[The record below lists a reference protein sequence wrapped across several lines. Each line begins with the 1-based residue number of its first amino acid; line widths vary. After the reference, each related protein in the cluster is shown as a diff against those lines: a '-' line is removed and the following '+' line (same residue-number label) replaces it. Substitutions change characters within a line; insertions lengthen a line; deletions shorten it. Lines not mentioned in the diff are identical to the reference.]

1 MINTPFYIA
10 KRYLWSKGKRNIVT
24 LISRISL
31 FGVMIITA
39 ALVVL
44 LSAFNGIEKMIEQ
57 LYSEFDPPITIQH
70 VQRKTF
76 FENELNLAKLKR
88 IPGIKNV
95 SEQVE
100 EIVVLRHE
108 QKWINAT
115 LYGVEK
121 SYLNECHLSKHLI
134 NGYGKTDFIDG
145 HFAYLGADLMQ
156 NLKIGLGTSEKEQVV
171 LYAPKRHVKIRLG
184 KAPFHSARITVDGAM
199 NFNQEVNATAL
210 IWDLSSAKNLLGYE
224 NEISKVYLF
233 IKPGYDVQEVKDQI
247 QKKLG
252 KGFFSVR
259 TNLEKNELIFKTSK
273 SERLVVFIILLFVF
287 VLAAFNLVAS
297 LTMLFVEKKDSI
309 DLLTAIGMS
318 KKDVFHIFFYE
329 GLLISGWGIF
339 FGLILGY
346 GVGFLQ
352 LNYGFLRIPGAN
364 IPFPVVF
371 SWFDLASITFSVSG
385 LSFLFSYF
393 PVKLLTKSR

>member
-1 MINTPFYIA
+1 VINTPFYIA

-57 LYSEFDPPITIQH
+57 LYSEFDPQITIQH
-70 VQRKTF
+70 AQRKTF
-76 FENELNLAKLKR
+76 FENEINFSDLR
-88 IPGIKNV
+88 STPGIQHV
-95 SEQVE
+95 SKQVE

-121 SYLNECHLSKHLI
+121 NYLKDCHLSKHLI
-134 NGYGKTDFIDG
+134 NGYGASDFQDG

-156 NLKIGLGTSEKEQVV
+156 NLKMALGPTEKEQVV
-171 LYAPKRHVKIRLG
+171 LYAPKRNVKIRLG
-184 KAPFHSARITVDGAM
+184 KAPFHSARIPIDGAM
-199 NFNQEVNATAL
+199 NFNQEVNAGAL
-210 IWDLSSAKNLLGYE
+210 IWDLSSAENLLGYDH
-224 NEISKVYLF
+224 EISKIYLSL
-233 IKPGYDVQEVKDQI
+233 KPGFNAQEVKEILQN
-247 QKKLG
+247 KLA
-252 KGFFSVR
+252 KNQFSVK
-259 TNLEKNELIFKTSK
+259 TNVEKNELIFRTSK

-297 LTMLFVEKKDSI
+297 LTMLYVEKKESV
-309 DLLTAIGMS
+309 DLLSAIGMS
-318 KKDVFHIFFYE
+318 KKDVFNIFFYE
-329 GLLISGWGIF
+329 GLLISGWGILL
-339 FGLILGY
+339 GLILGY
-346 GVGFLQ
+346 GVGLLQ
-352 LNYGFLRIPGAN
+352 LNVGLLRIPGAN
-364 IPFPVVF
+364 IPFPIVF
-371 SWFDLASITFSVSG
+371 TWFDLFSITLTVSA

-393 PVKLLTKSR
+393 PVRILMKSR

>member
-1 MINTPFYIA
+1 
-10 KRYLWSKGKRNIVT
+10 
-24 LISRISL
+24 
-31 FGVMIITA
+31 MIITA

-76 FENELNLAKLKR
+76 FENELNLSNLKT
-88 IPGIKNV
+88 IPGVKNV
-95 SEQVE
+95 SKQVE
-100 EIVVLRHE
+100 EIVVLRHD

-121 SYLNECHLSKHLI
+121 SYLNECHLPKHLI
-134 NGYGKTDFIDG
+134 NGYGETDFQDG
-145 HFAYLGADLMQ
+145 RFAYLGADLMQ
-156 NLKIGLGTSEKEQVV
+156 NLKIGLSTSDKEQVV
-171 LYAPKRHVKIRLG
+171 LYAPKRNVKIRLG
-184 KAPFHSARITVDGAM
+184 KAPFHSARIPVDGAM

-210 IWDLSSAKNLLGYE
+210 VWDLSSAKNLLGYE
-224 NEISKVYLF
+224 HEMSKVYIFL
-233 IKPGYDVQEVKDQI
+233 KPGYDVQEVKDRI
-247 QKKLG
+247 QQKLG
-252 KGFFSVR
+252 KGVFSVK
-259 TNLEKNELIFKTSK
+259 TNLEKNELIFRTSK

-297 LTMLFVEKKDSI
+297 LTMLYVEKKDSI
-309 DLLTAIGMS
+309 DLLRAMGMS

-352 LNYGFLRIPGAN
+352 LSYGFLRIPGAN
-364 IPFPVVF
+364 IPFPIVF
-371 SWFDLASITFSVSG
+371 SWIDLASITCSVSV

-393 PVKLLTKSR
+393 PVRLLTKSR

>member
-1 MINTPFYIA
+1 
-10 KRYLWSKGKRNIVT
+10 
-24 LISRISL
+24 
-31 FGVMIITA
+31 MIITA

-76 FENELNLAKLKR
+76 FENELNLTELKA
-88 IPGIKNV
+88 IPGVKSV

-100 EIVVLRHE
+100 EIVVLRHD

-115 LYGVEK
+115 LYGVDK

-134 NGYGKTDFIDG
+134 NGYGAYDFQDG

-156 NLKIGLGTSEKEQVV
+156 NLKIGLGSSEKEQVV
-171 LYAPKRHVKIRLG
+171 LYAPKRNVKIRLG
-184 KAPFHSARITVDGAM
+184 KAPFHSARIPVDGAM

-210 IWDLSSAKNLLGYE
+210 IWDLTSAKNLLGYDHE
-224 NEISKVYLF
+224 LSKVYLF
-233 IKPGYDVQEVKDQI
+233 LKPGYDLQAVKEQL
-247 QKKLG
+247 QKKIG
-252 KGFFSVR
+252 NGVFSVK
-259 TNLEKNELIFKTSK
+259 TNLEKNELIFRTSK

-287 VLAAFNLVAS
+287 ILAAFNLVAS
-297 LTMLFVEKKDSI
+297 LTMLYVEKKDSI
-309 DLLTAIGMS
+309 DLLGAMGMS
-318 KKDVFHIFFYE
+318 KKGVFQIFFFE

-346 GVGFLQ
+346 AVGFLQ
-352 LNYGFLRIPGAN
+352 FSFGFLRIPGAN
-364 IPFPVVF
+364 IPFPIVF
-371 SWFDLASITFSVSG
+371 SWLDLVSITCSVSL

-393 PVKLLTKSR
+393 PVRLLTKSR